1 MSFLTSAP
9 LWIAVV
15 LVAGGGTLVAVVAA
29 LAIGSRD
36 WLDRLVRD
44 NDIAGFKFAT
54 IGVLYAVLLAFT
66 VIVVWEQMNDAD
78 RDIAA
83 EAEAAAAL
91 FRLSGGMD
99 AEPAAAVRQAL
110 AGYLETAIRDDWPAM
125 AEGAGSPAAV
135 TALTGVYQA
144 VLGFDPADPRGA
156 VVLAEMLRQLDRLA
170 NARRDRV
177 FLADGI
183 VPDVV
188 WLALFAG
195 AAMTIGFT
203 LFFGVE
209 NVRAQALMTGA
220 LALLIALGLLIIIAI
235 DRPFSGT
242 IRLEPDSLVRV
253 LDDFAGS

>member
-1 MSFLTSAP
+1 MNALISAP
-9 LWIAVV
+9 LWITFV
-15 LVAGGGTLVAVVAA
+15 LMVGGGTLLAVAGA
-29 LAIGSRD
+29 LAMGRRD

-78 RDIAA
+78 RDIAS
-83 EAEAAAAL
+83 EAEAAATL
-91 FRLSGGMD
+91 YRLSGGMD
-99 AEPAAAVRQAL
+99 PEPAAAVRQAL
-110 AGYLETAIRDDWPAM
+110 RRYIETAVRDDWPAM

-135 TALTGVYQA
+135 AALTGVYEA
-144 VLGFDPADPRGA
+144 VLRFLPDDLRDAA
-156 VVLAEMLRQLDRLA
+156 VLHESLRQLDMLA
-170 NARRDRV
+170 KARRDRV
-177 FLADGI
+177 LLSAGM

-195 AAMTIGFT
+195 AVLTIGFT
-203 LFFGVE
+203 FFFGVE

-220 LALLIALGLLIIIAI
+220 LALLNLLGLLIVVAI

-242 IRLEPDSLVRV
+242 IRLDPGALVRV
-253 LDDFAGS
+253 LDDFPEP